1 MIGLIEDCFS
11 KLQGNANVLLD
22 GFPRTV
28 PQAEAL
34 DTKDLTQVN
43 LALYFD
49 LPDSELIERLTG
61 RRTCKK
67 CGEPYHVKFL
77 PPKQEGSCDRC
88 GGELM
93 QRSDDTEEVAKRR
106 LQVFHTQNE
115 GILKYYRQKDNL
127 KEINA
132 NRSRDEIQDDLV
144 KTLKA

>member
-1 MIGLIEDCFS
+1 MILARNEVKIFTTVFKSNTAKSFIE
-11 KLQGNANVLLD
+11 K
-22 GFPRTV
+22 
-28 PQAEAL
+28 
-34 DTKDLTQVN
+34 
-43 LALYFD
+43 
-49 LPDSELIERLTG
+49 RLTG

-77 PPKQEGSCDRC
+77 PPKKDGACDRC

-115 GILKYYRQKDNL
+115 GILAYYRQKDNL
-127 KEINA
+127 KEIDA

-144 KTLKA
+144 KTLKP